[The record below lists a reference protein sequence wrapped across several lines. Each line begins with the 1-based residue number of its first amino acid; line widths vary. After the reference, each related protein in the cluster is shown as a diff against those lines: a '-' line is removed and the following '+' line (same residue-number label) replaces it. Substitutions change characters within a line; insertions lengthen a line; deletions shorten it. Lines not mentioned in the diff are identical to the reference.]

1 MHFFKVGF
9 FGWVF
14 LDGLFWVFLGGFFW
28 VGFLFAH
35 PAMIVGWREFDYRGG
50 RPTQGGLWRRYRHEP
65 SGKHSSKIDS
75 FFIISF

>member
-1 MHFFKVGF
+1 MHFFKVVF

-35 PAMIVGWREFDYRGG
+35 PEYSGTYLADQSAYKDTLFSM
-50 RPTQGGLWRRYRHEP
+50 GLHFVALR
-65 SGKHSSKIDS
+65 
-75 FFIISF
+75 